1 MLRGAANPALKL
13 ILGLGLCTVGGAM
26 LYIYF
31 KNRDDE
37 EDDLEKKIRKPRST
51 SGTAAAPIQ
60 KEVKIQMTIGNEYIP
75 LVVGRAGA
83 NLARIEERSK
93 TTIRFRD
100 KDDISKLC
108 EIRGF
113 PLAVKEAKQMIL
125 KDIERSPIVKEEIF
139 VPQSVCGK
147 IIGRCGEAM
156 QEICRQSMAKVS
168 VDSGGRNGGIN
179 KRRIVITGNRSQVN
193 IARKLIEDKIQEDE
207 DLKKSLEEVELTRE
221 PRRSPTNSMS
231 SSIYSS
237 QTSLNSQ
244 LLSPREKLCTSEYE
258 KPLEVYVSAIASP
271 GKFWVQLIGPQS
283 KKLDNLVKELTDYY
297 NVAENREMHTIT
309 EPYLGQIVAAVFKY
323 DGKWYRAEIVGI
335 LPNEYNANEVVLDL
349 YFVDYGDSEY
359 CSPHEVF
366 ELRTDFLTLRFQ
378 AIECFLANIK
388 STLPNDPETWEQQS
402 IIRFEELTQVAN
414 WKKLISKVV
423 TYKDRPKPGN
433 RSKREGSPVPGVEL
447 FDLSDGHEV
456 SINNLLIS
464 NGLALPENGNEVLRL
479 GGGDS
484 PMSSPRTISYE
495 SIPTHNEDFPGKNAA
510 YTNGNNSQLVNN
522 LHDKNKSI
530 NPKQQQLQQVEGDYF
545 NGNYSVDSDLNSNG
559 KSRFNNSNGQWK
571 NVLS

>member
-1 MLRGAANPALKL
+1 MLRTAATPALKL

-26 LYIYF
+26 LYVYF
-31 KNRDDE
+31 KNRDEE
-37 EDDLEKKIRKPRST
+37 EDELENITKSLSST
-51 SGTAAAPIQ
+51 TKTGVPAQ
-60 KEVKIQMTIGNEYIP
+60 KAVKIQMTISNEYIP

-108 EIRGF
+108 EIRGY
-113 PLAVKEAKQMIL
+113 PLAVKEAKEMIV
-125 KDIERSPIVKEEIF
+125 KEIERSPIVKEEIF

-168 VDSGGRNGGIN
+168 VDSGGRNGGSH

-193 IARKLIEDKIQEDE
+193 IARKLIEEKIQEDE
-207 DLKKSLEEVELTRE
+207 ELKKSIEDVELTRE

-244 LLSPREKLCTSEYE
+244 MLSPREKLCTSEYE
-258 KPLEVYVSAIASP
+258 KPLEVYVSAIATP
-271 GKFWVQLIGPQS
+271 GKFWVQLIGPQT

-297 NVAENREMHTIT
+297 NVDENREMHRIS

-359 CSPHEVF
+359 CAPHEVF

-378 AIECFLANIK
+378 AIECYLANIK
-388 STLPNDPETWEQQS
+388 STSPTDPESWDQQS

-423 TYKDRPKPGN
+423 TYKERPKPGH
-433 RSKREGSPVPGVEL
+433 RSKREGSPIPGVEL
-447 FDLSDGHEV
+447 FDLSEGHEV

-464 NGLALPENGNEVLRL
+464 QGLALPENGNDILRL

-484 PMSSPRTISYE
+484 PMLSTPRTTSFE
-495 SIPTHNEDFPGKNAA
+495 SIPNHNEEVPGKEAA
-510 YTNGNNSQLVNN
+510 LYTNGNYSQFHSLQNGSTSNN
-522 LHDKNKSI
+522 YKPHID
-530 NPKQQQLQQVEGDYF
+530 GDYL
-545 NGNYSVDSDLNSNG
+545 NGNYSDENNVSDSTG
-559 KSRFNNSNGQWK
+559 KKRFNNSNGQWK
-571 NVLS
+571 SALS